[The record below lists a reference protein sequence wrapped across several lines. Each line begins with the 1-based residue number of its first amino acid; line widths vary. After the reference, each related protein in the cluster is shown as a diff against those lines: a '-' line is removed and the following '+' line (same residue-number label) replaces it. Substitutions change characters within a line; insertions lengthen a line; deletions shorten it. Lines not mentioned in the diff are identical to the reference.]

1 MKFGIAKDLITP
13 DVKTHMGG
21 YGNLHGQYSVGIHD
35 DLYVK
40 ALVMDDDRHR
50 AVLISF
56 DLLFHDYALTERLGE
71 YIESRHGIPGENL
84 IVSYTHTH
92 AGPAVLGYDPGQHSD
107 EYEAFLLERTK
118 SCLDRACNNVFEG
131 TIAYGTIEG
140 DWNMNR
146 RRPGNGKPT
155 NAPNPEGDKDNTLG
169 ILSVHD
175 QDGVSKALLLNYS
188 CHPVTLGATLW
199 ISAEY
204 PGRMCQLLE
213 AEFYGSTAIFFQGAG
228 GCSRPK
234 IAADGKVWKACT
246 FDELDDMATAM
257 ANNVKRAIC
266 AGKLEPIELRLAA
279 RQFVVPLDIEVYPKE
294 FFAKIVNDPNAP
306 NAPQKNE
313 ARWVLEHY
321 DDMGDQVPLHAA
333 IMRLSDDLYVAFLCG
348 EVTYPVKQHVLK
360 AFGDKQV
367 IFVGYGDATAY
378 IPDDR
383 YIEEGGYEAEG
394 SVVEFRQRGCF
405 KTGVDQKLIDTYGK
419 YLQDIRAQDD

>member
-1 MKFGIAKDLITP
+1 
-13 DVKTHMGG
+13 MGG
-21 YGNLHGQYSVGIHD
+21 YGTLYGKHFVGLHD

-40 ALVMDDDRHR
+40 TVMMDDGKHR

-56 DLLFHDYALTERLGE
+56 DLLFHDHALTETLGD

-92 AGPAVLGYDPGQHSD
+92 AGPAVTGYDPGQHSD
-107 EYEAFLLERTK
+107 EYEAFLLQRAK
-118 SCLDRACNNVFEG
+118 SCIDRACINVFEG
-131 TIAYGTIEG
+131 TIEYGTIEG

-146 RRPGNGKPT
+146 RRPGNGKPI
-155 NAPNPEGDKDNTLG
+155 NAPNPEGDKDNTLS
-169 ILSVHD
+169 ILRIKD
-175 QDGVSKALLLNYS
+175 RNGASKALLLNYS

-257 ANNVKRAIC
+257 ANNVKRAVC
-266 AGKLEPIELRLAA
+266 ADKLQPIELRLAV
-279 RQFVVPLDIEVYPKE
+279 RQFVVPLDIEVYPKQ
-294 FFAKIVNDPNAP
+294 FFANIVNDPDVP
-306 NAPQKNE
+306 DSPQKNE

-321 DDMGDQVPLHAA
+321 DSIGDQVPLHAA
-333 IMRLSDDLYVAFLCG
+333 IMRLSDELYVAFLCG

-394 SVVEFRQRGCF
+394 SVVEFRQKGCF
-405 KTGVDQKLIDTYGK
+405 KTGVDKQLIDAYGK
-419 YLQDIRAQDD
+419 HLQDICAQDD